1 MARGAHKFAKPPSP
15 GAPKALPAGESTP
28 AVRYAVTLA
37 CLAISL
43 FGWALL
49 VWLSID
55 MGHPI
60 AQLMMPMSSQ
70 WTVANLLAITVMWAV
85 MMVAMMLPSA
95 LPMIRTFAALSV
107 QHGERHRAQAFLAAY
122 LAVWAAFSIAATG
135 MQWTLQAAGWLNP
148 MIASTSAAL
157 NATLLVIAGV
167 YQFTP
172 LKQVCLAKCRT
183 PAGFLLGE
191 WRPGVGGGFVMGLR
205 HGLFCVGCC
214 WVLMALL
221 FVGGVMNLAWIVALS
236 VTVAIEK
243 LFPSGARM
251 SQWLGTAL
259 IVAGSARLIV
269 LLSN

>member
-1 MARGAHKFAKPPSP
+1 MSRGPQKLAEPPSP
-15 GAPKALPAGESTP
+15 GAPAVLPGSESTST
-28 AVRYAVTLA
+28 VRHAVTLA
-37 CLAISL
+37 CLVISL
-43 FGWALL
+43 IGWVLL

-70 WTVANLLAITVMWAV
+70 WTVANLVAITVMWAV
-85 MMVAMMLPSA
+85 MMISMMLPSA
-95 LPMIRTFAALSV
+95 LPMIRTFAGLSV
-107 QHGERHRAQAFLAAY
+107 QHGERHRAQAFVAAY
-122 LAVWAAFSIAATG
+122 LVVWVTFSIAATA
-135 MQWTLQAAGWLNP
+135 MQWTFQAAGWLDP
-148 MIASTSAAL
+148 MIASTSATL
-157 NATLLVIAGV
+157 NATLLVIAGS

-183 PAGFLLGE
+183 PVGFLLGE
-191 WRPGVGGGFVMGLR
+191 WRPGVGGGFAMGLR

-243 LFPSGARM
+243 LLPGGARI
-251 SQWLGTAL
+251 SHWLGAAL
-259 IVAGSARLIV
+259 IVAGLARLIL